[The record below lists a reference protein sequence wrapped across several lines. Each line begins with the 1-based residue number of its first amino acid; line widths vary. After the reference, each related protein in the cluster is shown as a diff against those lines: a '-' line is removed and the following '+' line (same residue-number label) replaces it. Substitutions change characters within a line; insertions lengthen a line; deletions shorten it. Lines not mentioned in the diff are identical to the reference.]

1 MRFILRE
8 YIYYLRRR
16 KGLSENTIKAY
27 QRDLD
32 DYLNHLIKYRDLADV
47 TNIKPNDIQ
56 AYLKT
61 LHKKEIKPVS
71 ITRKLSSIKGFHQ
84 FMLKENI
91 VKTDVSFDIFTPKVE
106 KHLPNILSVD
116 EIIKLMDHVSGDT
129 PLDLRNLA
137 LLELIY
143 GSGLRVSELL
153 NLTLQ
158 DIHFQAKYVKILG
171 KGKKERIVPI
181 GEMSIIAIRN
191 YLAHG
196 RIHLVKVENNVLFLN
211 QYGNPLS
218 RQGFYKI
225 LQKLAGDAGI
235 NKELSPHT
243 LRHSF
248 ATHLLESGVDLRTLQ
263 ELLGHEDIST
273 TQIYTH
279 ISKTHL
285 KESYLKAHP
294 RAKEQD
300 DV

>member
-1 MRFILRE
+1 MKFILKE
-8 YIYYLRRR
+8 YIYFLKRR
-16 KGLSENTIKAY
+16 KGLSDNTISAY
-27 QRDLD
+27 QRDLE
-32 DYLNHLIKYRDLADV
+32 DYINHLTKYRNLADV
-47 TNIKPNDIQ
+47 TNIKKNDIL

-61 LHKKEIKPVS
+61 LHKHDIKP
-71 ITRKLSSIKGFHQ
+71 ITISRKLSSIKGFHQ
-84 FMLKENI
+84 FMLRENI
-91 VKTDVSFDIFTPKVE
+91 VKVDVSYDIETPKTE
-106 KHLPNILSVD
+106 KNLPNILTID
-116 EIIKLMDHVSGDT
+116 EVMQLMSLVQSDE

-153 NLTLQ
+153 NLSLQ

-181 GEMSIIAIRN
+181 GDMSIIAIKN
-191 YLAHG
+191 YLANG
-196 RIHLVKVENNVLFLN
+196 RVHLVKVENNVLFLN

-218 RQGFYKI
+218 RQGFFKI
-225 LQKLAGDAGI
+225 LKKLASDAGI
-235 NKELSPHT
+235 TKEVSPHT

-248 ATHLLESGVDLRTLQ
+248 ATHLLENGVDLRTLQ

-279 ISKTHL
+279 ISQTHL
-285 KESYLKAHP
+285 KSAYLKAHP
-294 RAKEQD
+294 RAKEHD

>member
-1 MRFILRE
+1 MKPVLKE

-27 QRDLD
+27 ERDLE
-32 DYLNHLIKYRDLADV
+32 DYLNHLIKYR
-47 TNIKPNDIQ
+47 NIVDIKNVNRRDIL

-61 LHKKEIKPVS
+61 LSKNDIKAVS
-71 ITRKLSSIKGFHQ
+71 ITRKLSSIKGFHE

-91 VKTDVSFDIFTPKVE
+91 VSEDVSYDIKTPKLE
-106 KHLPNILSVD
+106 KNLPNVLTVD
-116 EIIKLMDHVSGDT
+116 EIITLMELVSGDE
-129 PLDLRNLA
+129 PLSLRNLA

-153 NLTLQ
+153 NLNLQ
-158 DIHFQAKYVKILG
+158 DIHFNAKYVKIIG

-181 GEMSIIAIRN
+181 NDMSIKAIKN
-191 YLAHG
+191 YLANG
-196 RIHLVKVENNVLFLN
+196 RVHLVKEENNILFLN
-211 QYGNPLS
+211 QYGNKLS
-218 RQGFYKI
+218 RQGFFKI
-225 LQKLAGDAGI
+225 LKKLASNAGI
-235 NKELSPHT
+235 NKEISPHT

-248 ATHLLESGVDLRTLQ
+248 ATHLLENGIDLRSLQ

-279 ISKTHL
+279 ISKSHL

-294 RAKEQD
+294 RAKEHNN
-300 DV
+300 V

>member
-211 QYGNPLS
+211 QCGNPLS

>member
-8 YIYYLRRR
+8 YLYYLRRR

-27 QRDLD
+27 QRDLE
-32 DYLNHLIKYRDLADV
+32 DYLTHLETYRNLADV
-47 TNIKPNDIQ
+47 TNIKQTDIL

-61 LHKKEIKPVS
+61 LRTHQVKP
-71 ITRKLSSIKGFHQ
+71 ITLSRKLSSIKGFHQ
-84 FMLKENI
+84 FMFKENMTK
-91 VKTDVSFDIFTPKVE
+91 VDVSYTISSPKIE
-106 KHLPNILSVD
+106 KNLPTVLSVS
-116 EIIKLMDHVSGDT
+116 EIIKLMAQVESNE
-129 PLDLRNLA
+129 PLALRNLA

-153 NLTLQ
+153 NIRLE
-158 DIHFQAKYVKILG
+158 DIHFHNKYVKILG
-171 KGKKERIVPI
+171 KGRKERIVPLS
-181 GEMSIIAIRN
+181 EMSIIAIRN
-191 YLAHG
+191 YMANG
-196 RIHLVKVENNVLFLN
+196 RVHLLKVENNVLFLN

-218 RQGFYKI
+218 RQGFFKI
-225 LQKLAGDAGI
+225 LKKLANDAQI
-235 NKELSPHT
+235 TKEVSPHT

-294 RAKEQD
+294 RAKEQEH
-300 DV
+300 V

>member
-1 MRFILRE
+1 MKPILKE

-27 QRDLD
+27 EKDLE
-32 DYLNHLIKYRDLADV
+32 DYINHLIKYRNV
-47 TNIKPNDIQ
+47 TDITNVNRRDIS

-61 LHKKEIKPVS
+61 LSKNDIKAVS
-71 ITRKLSSIKGFHQ
+71 ITRKLSSIKGFHE

-91 VKTDVSFDIFTPKVE
+91 VKEDVSYDIKTPKLE
-106 KHLPNILSVD
+106 KNLPNVLTIE
-116 EIIKLMDHVSGDT
+116 EIIKLMDLVCDDE
-129 PLDLRNLA
+129 PLSLRNLA

-153 NLTLQ
+153 NLNLQ
-158 DIHFQAKYVKILG
+158 DIHFNAKYVKIIG

-181 GEMSIIAIRN
+181 NDMSIRAIKN
-191 YLAHG
+191 YLANG
-196 RIHLVKVENNVLFLN
+196 RVHLIKEENNILFLN
-211 QYGNPLS
+211 QYGHKLS
-218 RQGFYKI
+218 RQGFFKI
-225 LQKLAGDAGI
+225 LKKLASDAGI
-235 NKELSPHT
+235 NKEISPHT

-248 ATHLLESGVDLRTLQ
+248 ATHLLESGIDLRSLQ

-279 ISKTHL
+279 ISKSHL

-294 RAKEQD
+294 RAKEHNN
-300 DV
+300 V